1 MKRKL
6 VTLLTAGLATSMLF
20 VACGG
25 GAEKPAEGNNGGSA
39 SGDSSSSGENRD
51 LSKPER
57 IAAENPS
64 AVPETAKNR
73 TDTLIVGTTDPKGE
87 FVPVYGST
95 TYDGWVNNL
104 IFDGLITNNEKGE
117 PVPNVAESYEIS
129 EDGKTYTF
137 KLNQGIKFTNGEEL
151 KAKDVAFT
159 FTTICDPGYDG
170 PRMDAVS
177 NLVGYEEYNKGD
189 ATSVEGIKVVDDYT
203 IEFTNKEVDA
213 QGIWNYAYGIM
224 PESVYGFEKGN
235 FQAVKDKLLQP
246 VGSGA
251 YKFVHF
257 KPGQEV
263 KFEKN
268 PDYWKGEP
276 KIPYIV
282 MKVTNAQTLLQ
293 ELMAGTVDID
303 RVGAKP
309 ENIDPLKQAGFLNM
323 DLYMQN
329 GYGYM
334 GMNYGSDKVKD
345 PKVRQALVYGLNREG
360 FMQSYYQGYG
370 QVYNS
375 HILPTSWAYNPDVPK
390 YEYNP
395 EKANQLLDEA
405 GWKDTNG
412 NGTRDKDGVEL
423 ELQWL
428 TYTDSQYVDA
438 LIPIVQQS
446 WEQIGVKVTPELM
459 EFGTMLDKVDKREYD
474 IFNAAWN
481 LSIDPDPSGIFAIE
495 QDVPG
500 GFNNVGWR
508 DEEADALLKKG
519 KGTTNQ
525 DERKKA
531 YAEWQLKFSEDVPYI
546 LLGNAQE
553 MFASSARVK
562 GYQPSTYIDWT
573 HDVHK
578 LELVN
583 E

>member
-6 VTLLTAGLATSMLF
+6 VVLLTAGLAASMLF

-25 GAEKPAEGNNGGSA
+25 GANNTAQGNGNSSESGGTTK
-39 SGDSSSSGENRD
+39 D

-57 IAAENPS
+57 IEASNPS
-64 AVPETAKNR
+64 ALPDAAKNR

-87 FVPVYGST
+87 FVPIYSST
-95 TYDGWVNNL
+95 LYDSWVNNL
-104 IFDGLITNNEKGE
+104 IFDGLISNNEKGE
-117 PVPNVAESYEIS
+117 PVPNVAESYEVS

-137 KLNQGIKFTNGEEL
+137 KLNKGIKFTNGQEL
-151 KAKDVAFT
+151 TAKDVAFT
-159 FTTICDPGYDG
+159 FTSICDPGYDG
-170 PRMDAVS
+170 PRMDAVN

-189 ATSVEGIKVVDDYT
+189 ASSVEGIKVIDDYT
-203 IEFTNKEVDA
+203 ISFTNKNVDA
-213 QGIWNYAYGIM
+213 AGIWNFSYGIM
-224 PESVYGFEKGN
+224 PESVYKFEKGN
-235 FQAVKDKLLQP
+235 FQAVKDKLLEP

-268 PDYWKGEP
+268 ADYWKGEP

-309 ENIDPLKQAGFLNM
+309 ENIDPLKQAGFLNL

-329 GYGYM
+329 GYGYI
-334 GMNYGSDKVKD
+334 GLNYGSDKVKD
-345 PKVRQALVYGLNREG
+345 PKVRQALLYGLNRDG

-395 EKANQLLDEA
+395 EKAKELLDEA

-412 NGTRDKDGVEL
+412 NGVRDKDGVEL

-428 TYTDSQYVDA
+428 TYTGSKYVDA

-459 EFGTMLDKVDKREYD
+459 EFGTMMDKVNNREYD
-474 IFNAAWN
+474 IFNGAWN
-481 LSIDPDPSGIFAIE
+481 LSIDPDPSGIFAIS

-500 GFNNVGWR
+500 GFNNIGWR
-508 DEEADALLKKG
+508 NEEADKLLKEG

-525 DERKKA
+525 EERKKA

-553 MFASSARVK
+553 MFASNSRVK
-562 GYQPSTYIDWT
+562 GYNPSTYIDWT
-573 HDVHK
+573 HDVYK
-578 LELVN
+578 LELDN
-583 E
+583 NK

>member
-1 MKRKL
+1 MKKRKL
-6 VTLLTAGLATSMLF
+6 VALLTAGLAASMLF

-25 GAEKPAEGNNGGSA
+25 GANNTAQGNGNGSE
-39 SGDSSSSGENRD
+39 SGGTTKD

-57 IAAENPS
+57 IEASNPS
-64 AVPETAKNR
+64 ALPDAAKNR

-87 FVPVYGST
+87 FVPIYSST
-95 TYDGWVNNL
+95 LYDLWVNNL
-104 IFDGLITNNEKGE
+104 IFDGLISNNEKGE
-117 PVPNVAESYEIS
+117 PVPNVAESYEVS

-137 KLNQGIKFTNGEEL
+137 KLNKGIKFTNGQEL
-151 KAKDVAFT
+151 TAKDVAFT
-159 FTTICDPGYDG
+159 FTSICDPGYDG
-170 PRMDAVS
+170 PRMDAVN

-189 ATSVEGIKVVDDYT
+189 AKSVEGIKVIDDYT
-203 IEFTNKEVDA
+203 ISFTNKNVDA
-213 QGIWNYAYGIM
+213 AGIWNFSYGIM

-235 FQAVKDKLLQP
+235 FQAVKDKLLEP

-309 ENIDPLKQAGFLNM
+309 ENIDPLKQAGFLNL
-323 DLYMQN
+323 DLYMKN

-334 GMNYGSDKVKD
+334 GLNYGSDKVKD
-345 PKVRQALVYGLNREG
+345 PKVRQALLYGLNREG

-412 NGTRDKDGVEL
+412 NGVRDKDGVEL

-428 TYTDSQYVDA
+428 TYTGSKYVDA

-459 EFGTMLDKVDKREYD
+459 EFGTMMDKVNNREYD
-474 IFNAAWN
+474 IFNGAWN
-481 LSIDPDPSGIFAIE
+481 LSIDPDPSGIFAIS

-500 GFNNVGWR
+500 GFNNIGWR
-508 DEEADALLKKG
+508 NEEADKLLKEG

-525 DERKKA
+525 EERKKA

-553 MFASSARVK
+553 MFASNSRVK
-562 GYQPSTYIDWT
+562 GYNPSTYIDWT
-573 HDVHK
+573 HDVYK
-578 LELVN
+578 LELDN
-583 E
+583 NK

>member
-6 VTLLTAGLATSMLF
+6 VILLTAGLAASMLF

-25 GAEKPAEGNNGGSA
+25 GANNATEGNSNGSE
-39 SGDSSSSGENRD
+39 SGGTTKD

-57 IAAENPS
+57 IEASNPS
-64 AVPETAKNR
+64 AIPDAAKNR

-87 FVPVYGST
+87 FVPIYSST
-95 TYDGWVNNL
+95 LYDSWVNKL
-104 IFDGLITNNEKGE
+104 VFDGLISNNEKGE
-117 PVPNVAESYEIS
+117 AVPNVAESYEVS

-137 KLNQGIKFTNGEEL
+137 KLNKGIKFTNGQEL
-151 KAKDVAFT
+151 TAKDVAFT
-159 FTTICDPGYDG
+159 FTSICDPGYDG

-189 ATSVEGIKVVDDYT
+189 AKSVEGIKVIDDYT
-203 IEFTNKEVDA
+203 ISFTNKNVDA
-213 QGIWNYAYGIM
+213 AGIWNFEYGIM
-224 PESVYGFEKGN
+224 PESVYKFEKGN
-235 FQAVKDKLLQP
+235 FQAVKDKLLEP

-309 ENIDPLKQAGFLNM
+309 ENIDPLKQAGFLNL

-329 GYGYM
+329 GYGYI
-334 GMNYGSDKVKD
+334 GLNYGSDKVKD
-345 PKVRQALVYGLNREG
+345 PKVRQALLYGLNREG

-395 EKANQLLDEA
+395 EKAKELLDEA

-412 NGTRDKDGVEL
+412 NGVRDKDGVEL

-428 TYTDSQYVDA
+428 TYTGSKYVDA

-459 EFGTMLDKVDKREYD
+459 EFGTMMDKVNNREYD
-474 IFNAAWN
+474 IFNGAWN
-481 LSIDPDPSGIFAIE
+481 LSIDPDPSGIFAIS

-500 GFNNVGWR
+500 GFNNIGWR
-508 DEEADALLKKG
+508 NEEADKLLKEG

-525 DERKKA
+525 EERKKA

-553 MFASSARVK
+553 MFASNARVK
-562 GYQPSTYIDWT
+562 GYKPSTYIDWT
-573 HDVHK
+573 HDVYK
-578 LELVN
+578 LELDN
-583 E
+583 NK

>member
-6 VTLLTAGLATSMLF
+6 VVLLTAGLAASMLF

-25 GAEKPAEGNNGGSA
+25 GANNTAQGNGNSSESGGTTK
-39 SGDSSSSGENRD
+39 D

-57 IAAENPS
+57 IEASNPS
-64 AVPETAKNR
+64 ALPDAAKNR

-87 FVPVYGST
+87 FVPIYSST
-95 TYDGWVNNL
+95 LYDSWVNNL
-104 IFDGLITNNEKGE
+104 IFDGLISNNEKGE
-117 PVPNVAESYEIS
+117 PVPNVAESYEVS

-137 KLNQGIKFTNGEEL
+137 KLNKGIKFTNGQEL
-151 KAKDVAFT
+151 TAKDVAFT
-159 FTTICDPGYDG
+159 FTSICDPGYDG
-170 PRMDAVS
+170 PRMDAVN

-189 ATSVEGIKVVDDYT
+189 AKSVEGIKVIDDYT
-203 IEFTNKEVDA
+203 ISFTNKNVDA
-213 QGIWNYAYGIM
+213 AGIWNFSYGIM
-224 PESVYGFEKGN
+224 PESVYKFEKGN
-235 FQAVKDKLLQP
+235 FQAVKDKLLEP

-268 PDYWKGEP
+268 ADYWKGEP

-309 ENIDPLKQAGFLNM
+309 ENIDPLKQAGFLNL

-329 GYGYM
+329 GYGYI
-334 GMNYGSDKVKD
+334 GLNYGSDKVKD
-345 PKVRQALVYGLNREG
+345 PKVRQALLYGLNRDG

-395 EKANQLLDEA
+395 EKAKELLDEA

-412 NGTRDKDGVEL
+412 NGVRDKDGVEL

-428 TYTDSQYVDA
+428 TYTGSKYVDA

-459 EFGTMLDKVDKREYD
+459 EFGTMMDKVNNREYD
-474 IFNAAWN
+474 IFNGAWN
-481 LSIDPDPSGIFAIE
+481 LSIDPDPSGIFAIS

-500 GFNNVGWR
+500 GFNNIGWR
-508 DEEADALLKKG
+508 NEEADKLLKEG

-525 DERKKA
+525 EERKKA

-553 MFASSARVK
+553 MFASNSRVK
-562 GYQPSTYIDWT
+562 GYNPSTYIDWT
-573 HDVHK
+573 HDVYK
-578 LELVN
+578 LELDN
-583 E
+583 NK

>member
-6 VTLLTAGLATSMLF
+6 VALLTAGLATSMLF

-25 GAEKPAEGNNGGSA
+25 ANNTNEGNNNSSESGGA
-39 SGDSSSSGENRD
+39 IKD
-51 LSKPER
+51 LSKAER
-57 IAAENPS
+57 IEAENPK
-64 AVPETAKNR
+64 AIPEVAKNR

-87 FVPVYGST
+87 FVPIYSST
-95 TYDGWVNNL
+95 LFDSWVNKL
-104 IFDGLITNNEKGE
+104 VFDGLITNNEKGE
-117 PVPNVAESYEIS
+117 VTPNLAESYEVS

-137 KLNQGIKFTNGEEL
+137 KLNKGIKFSDGTEL

-159 FTTICDPGYDG
+159 YTSICDPTYDG
-170 PRMDAVS
+170 PRMDAVR

-189 ATSVEGIKVVDDYT
+189 ADSVKGIKVIDDYT
-203 IEFTNKEVDA
+203 IEFTNKEPDA
-213 QGIWNYAYGIM
+213 AGIWNFGYGIM
-224 PESVYGFEKGN
+224 PENYYGFKKGN
-235 FQAVKDKLLQP
+235 FQAVKDKLLKP
-246 VGSGA
+246 VGSGP

-309 ENIDPLKQAGFLNM
+309 ENIEPLKQAGFLNL

-329 GYGYM
+329 GYGYI
-334 GMNYGSDKVKD
+334 GMNYGSDKLKD
-345 PKVRQALVYGLNREG
+345 KKVRQALVYGLNRQG
-360 FMQSYYQGYG
+360 FMDSYYQGYG

-395 EKANQLLDEA
+395 EKAKQLLDEA

-412 NGTRDKDGVEL
+412 NGIRDKDGVEL
-423 ELQWL
+423 NLQWL
-428 TYTDSQYVDA
+428 TYTDSKYVDS

-446 WEQIGVKVTPELM
+446 WKDIGVNVTPELM
-459 EFGTMLDKVDKREYD
+459 EFGTMIDKVDKREYD
-474 IFNAAWN
+474 ISNAAWTLN
-481 LSIDPDPSGIFAIE
+481 IDPDPSELFSIS

-508 DEEADALLKKG
+508 NEEADKLIKEG
-519 KGTTNQ
+519 KTTLDQ
-525 DERKKA
+525 EKRKKI
-531 YAEWQLKFSEDVPYI
+531 YQEWQLKFSEDLPYI
-546 LLGNAQE
+546 LLGNGQE
-553 MFASSARVK
+553 MFASSSRVK
-562 GYQPSTYIDWT
+562 GYKPSTYIDWT
-573 HDVHK
+573 YDVHK
-578 LELVN
+578 LELGN

>member
-6 VTLLTAGLATSMLF
+6 VILLTAGLAASMLF

-25 GAEKPAEGNNGGSA
+25 GANNATEGNSNGSE
-39 SGDSSSSGENRD
+39 SGGTTKD

-57 IAAENPS
+57 IEASNPS
-64 AVPETAKNR
+64 ALPDAAKNR

-87 FVPVYGST
+87 FVPIYSST
-95 TYDGWVNNL
+95 LYDSWVNNL
-104 IFDGLITNNEKGE
+104 IFDGLISNNEKGE
-117 PVPNVAESYEIS
+117 PVPNVAESYEVS

-137 KLNQGIKFTNGEEL
+137 KLNKGIKFTNGQEL
-151 KAKDVAFT
+151 TAKDVAFT
-159 FTTICDPGYDG
+159 FTSICDPGYDG
-170 PRMDAVS
+170 PRMDAVN

-189 ATSVEGIKVVDDYT
+189 AKSVEGIKVIDDYT
-203 IEFTNKEVDA
+203 ISFTNKNVDA
-213 QGIWNYAYGIM
+213 AGIWNFSYGIM

-235 FQAVKDKLLQP
+235 FQAVKDKLLEP

-276 KIPYIV
+276 KIPYVV

-309 ENIDPLKQAGFLNM
+309 ENIDPLKQAGFLNL

-334 GMNYGSDKVKD
+334 GLNYGSDKVKD
-345 PKVRQALVYGLNREG
+345 PKVRQALLYGLNREG

-412 NGTRDKDGVEL
+412 NGVRDKDGVEL

-428 TYTDSQYVDA
+428 TYTGSKYVDA

-459 EFGTMLDKVDKREYD
+459 EFGTMMDKVDSREYD
-474 IFNAAWN
+474 IFNGAWN
-481 LSIDPDPSGIFAIE
+481 LSIDPDPSGIFAIS

-500 GFNNVGWR
+500 GFNNIGWR
-508 DEEADALLKKG
+508 NEEADKLLKEG

-525 DERKKA
+525 EERKKA

-553 MFASSARVK
+553 MFASNSRVK
-562 GYQPSTYIDWT
+562 GYNPSTYIDWT
-573 HDVHK
+573 HDVYK
-578 LELVN
+578 LELDN
-583 E
+583 NK

>member
-6 VTLLTAGLATSMLF
+6 VVLLTAGLAASMLF

-25 GAEKPAEGNNGGSA
+25 GANNTAQGNGNSSESGGTTK
-39 SGDSSSSGENRD
+39 D

-57 IAAENPS
+57 IEASNPS
-64 AVPETAKNR
+64 ALPDAAKNR

-87 FVPVYGST
+87 FVPIYSST
-95 TYDGWVNNL
+95 LYDSWVNNL
-104 IFDGLITNNEKGE
+104 IFDGLISNNEKGE
-117 PVPNVAESYEIS
+117 PVPNVAESYEVS

-137 KLNQGIKFTNGEEL
+137 KLNKGIKFTNGQEL
-151 KAKDVAFT
+151 TAKDVAFT
-159 FTTICDPGYDG
+159 FTSICDPGYDG
-170 PRMDAVS
+170 PRMDAVN

-189 ATSVEGIKVVDDYT
+189 AKSVEGIKVIDDYT
-203 IEFTNKEVDA
+203 ISFTNKNVDA
-213 QGIWNYAYGIM
+213 AGIWNFSYGIM
-224 PESVYGFEKGN
+224 PESVYKFEKGN
-235 FQAVKDKLLQP
+235 FQAVKDKLLEP

-268 PDYWKGEP
+268 ADYWKGEP

-309 ENIDPLKQAGFLNM
+309 ENIDPLKQAGFLNL

-329 GYGYM
+329 GYGYI
-334 GMNYGSDKVKD
+334 GLNYGSDKVKD
-345 PKVRQALVYGLNREG
+345 PKVRQALLYGLNRDG

-395 EKANQLLDEA
+395 EKAKELLDEA

-412 NGTRDKDGVEL
+412 NGVRDKDGVEL

-428 TYTDSQYVDA
+428 TYTGSKYVDA

-459 EFGTMLDKVDKREYD
+459 EFGTMMDKVNNREYD
-474 IFNAAWN
+474 IFNGAWN
-481 LSIDPDPSGIFAIE
+481 LSIDPDPSGIFAIS

-500 GFNNVGWR
+500 GFNNIGWR
-508 DEEADALLKKG
+508 NEEADKLLKEG

-525 DERKKA
+525 EERKKA

-553 MFASSARVK
+553 MFASNSRVK
-562 GYQPSTYIDWT
+562 GYNPSTYIDWT
-573 HDVHK
+573 HDIYK
-578 LELVN
+578 LELDN
-583 E
+583 NK

>member
-6 VTLLTAGLATSMLF
+6 VALLTAGLATSMLF

-25 GAEKPAEGNNGGSA
+25 GANNTAQGNGNGSE
-39 SGDSSSSGENRD
+39 SGGTTKD

-57 IAAENPS
+57 IEASNPS
-64 AVPETAKNR
+64 ALPDVAKNR

-87 FVPVYGST
+87 FVPIYSST
-95 TYDGWVNNL
+95 TFDGWVNNL

-137 KLNQGIKFTNGEEL
+137 KLNKGIKFTNGQEL
-151 KAKDVAFT
+151 TAKDVAFT
-159 FTTICDPGYDG
+159 FTSICDPSYDG

-189 ATSVEGIKVVDDYT
+189 AKSVEGIKVIDDHT
-203 IEFTNKEVDA
+203 ISFTNKNTDA
-213 QGIWNYAYGIM
+213 AGIWNFSYGIM

-235 FQAVKDKLLQP
+235 FQAVKDKLLEP

-268 PDYWKGEP
+268 ADYWKGEP
-276 KIPYIV
+276 KIPYVV
-282 MKVTNAQTLLQ
+282 MKVTNGQTLLQ

-323 DLYMQN
+323 DFYMQN
-329 GYGYM
+329 GYGFM

-345 PKVRQALVYGLNREG
+345 PKVRQALLYGLNREG

-395 EKANQLLDEA
+395 EKAKELLDEA

-412 NGTRDKDGVEL
+412 NGIRDKDGVEL

-428 TYTDSQYVDA
+428 TYTDSKYVDA

-459 EFGTMLDKVDKREYD
+459 EFGTMVDKVDKREYD
-474 IFNAAWN
+474 VFNMAWN
-481 LSIDPDPSGIFAIE
+481 LSIDPDPSGIFAIS

-500 GFNNVGWR
+500 GFNNIGWR
-508 DEEADALLKKG
+508 NEEADKLLKEG

-525 DERKKA
+525 EERKKA
-531 YAEWQLKFSEDVPYI
+531 YDEWQLKFSEDVPYI

-562 GYQPSTYIDWT
+562 GYNPSTYIDWT
-573 HDVHK
+573 HDIYK
-578 LELVN
+578 LELDN
-583 E
+583 NK

>member
-1 MKRKL
+1 MKKRKL
-6 VTLLTAGLATSMLF
+6 VALLTAGLAASMLF

-25 GAEKPAEGNNGGSA
+25 GANNTAQGNGNGSE
-39 SGDSSSSGENRD
+39 SGGTTKD

-57 IAAENPS
+57 IEASNPS
-64 AVPETAKNR
+64 ALPDAAKNR

-87 FVPVYGST
+87 FVPIYSST
-95 TYDGWVNNL
+95 LYDSWVNKL
-104 IFDGLITNNEKGE
+104 VFDGLITNNEKGE
-117 PVPNVAESYEIS
+117 PIPNVAESYEVS

-137 KLNQGIKFTNGEEL
+137 KLNKGIKFTNGQEL
-151 KAKDVAFT
+151 TAKDVAFT
-159 FTTICDPGYDG
+159 FTSICDPGYDG
-170 PRMDAVS
+170 PRMDAVN

-189 ATSVEGIKVVDDYT
+189 ASSVEGIKVIDDYT
-203 IEFTNKEVDA
+203 ISFTNKNTDVA
-213 QGIWNYAYGIM
+213 GIWNFEYGIM
-224 PESVYGFEKGN
+224 PESVYKFEKGN
-235 FQAVKDKLLQP
+235 FQAVKDKLLEP

-268 PDYWKGEP
+268 ADYWKGEP

-309 ENIDPLKQAGFLNM
+309 ENIDPLKQAGFLNL

-334 GMNYGSDKVKD
+334 GLNYGSDKVKD
-345 PKVRQALVYGLNREG
+345 PKVRQALLYGLNREG

-395 EKANQLLDEA
+395 EKAKELLDEA

-412 NGTRDKDGVEL
+412 NGVRDKDGVEL

-428 TYTDSQYVDA
+428 TYTGSKYVDA

-459 EFGTMLDKVDKREYD
+459 EFGTMMDKVNNREYD
-474 IFNAAWN
+474 IFNGAWN
-481 LSIDPDPSGIFAIE
+481 LSIDPDPSGIFAIS

-500 GFNNVGWR
+500 GFNNIGWR
-508 DEEADALLKKG
+508 NEEADKLLKEG

-525 DERKKA
+525 EERKKA

-553 MFASSARVK
+553 MFASNSRVK
-562 GYQPSTYIDWT
+562 GYNPSTYIDWT
-573 HDVHK
+573 HDVYK
-578 LELVN
+578 LELDN
-583 E
+583 NK

>member
-1 MKRKL
+1 MKKRKL
-6 VTLLTAGLATSMLF
+6 VALLTAGLAASMLF

-25 GAEKPAEGNNGGSA
+25 GANNTAQGNGNGSE
-39 SGDSSSSGENRD
+39 SGGTTKD

-57 IAAENPS
+57 IEASNPS
-64 AVPETAKNR
+64 ALPDAAKNR

-87 FVPVYGST
+87 FVPIYSST
-95 TYDGWVNNL
+95 LYDSWVNKL
-104 IFDGLITNNEKGE
+104 VFDGLITNNEKGE
-117 PVPNVAESYEIS
+117 PIPNVAESYEVS

-137 KLNQGIKFTNGEEL
+137 KLNKGIKFTNGQEL
-151 KAKDVAFT
+151 TAKDVAFT
-159 FTTICDPGYDG
+159 FTSICDPGYDG
-170 PRMDAVS
+170 PRMDAVN

-189 ATSVEGIKVVDDYT
+189 AKSVEGIKVIDDYT
-203 IEFTNKEVDA
+203 ISFTNKNVDA
-213 QGIWNYAYGIM
+213 AGIWNFSYGIM

-235 FQAVKDKLLQP
+235 FQAVKDKLLEP

-309 ENIDPLKQAGFLNM
+309 ENIDPLKQAGFLNL
-323 DLYMQN
+323 DLYMKN
-329 GYGYM
+329 GYGYI
-334 GMNYGSDKVKD
+334 GLNYGSDKVKD
-345 PKVRQALVYGLNREG
+345 PKVRQALLYGLNREG

-412 NGTRDKDGVEL
+412 NGVRDKDGVEL

-428 TYTDSQYVDA
+428 TYTGSKYVDA

-459 EFGTMLDKVDKREYD
+459 EFGTMMDKVNNREYD
-474 IFNAAWN
+474 IFNGAWN
-481 LSIDPDPSGIFAIE
+481 LSIDPDPSGIFAIS

-500 GFNNVGWR
+500 GFNNIGWR
-508 DEEADALLKKG
+508 NEEADKLLKEG

-525 DERKKA
+525 EERKKA

-553 MFASSARVK
+553 MFASNSRVK
-562 GYQPSTYIDWT
+562 GYNPSTYIDWT
-573 HDVHK
+573 HDVYK
-578 LELVN
+578 LELDN
-583 E
+583 NK

>member
-6 VTLLTAGLATSMLF
+6 VVLLTAGLAASMLF

-25 GAEKPAEGNNGGSA
+25 GANNTAQGNGNSSESGGTTK
-39 SGDSSSSGENRD
+39 D

-57 IAAENPS
+57 IEASNPS
-64 AVPETAKNR
+64 ALPDAAKNR

-87 FVPVYGST
+87 FVPIYSST
-95 TYDGWVNNL
+95 LYDSWVNNL
-104 IFDGLITNNEKGE
+104 IFDGLISNNEKGE
-117 PVPNVAESYEIS
+117 PVPNVAESYEVS

-137 KLNQGIKFTNGEEL
+137 KLNKGIKFTNGQEL
-151 KAKDVAFT
+151 TAKDVAFT
-159 FTTICDPGYDG
+159 FTSICDPGYDG
-170 PRMDAVS
+170 PRMDAVN

-189 ATSVEGIKVVDDYT
+189 AKSVEGIKVIDDYT
-203 IEFTNKEVDA
+203 ISFTNKNVDA
-213 QGIWNYAYGIM
+213 AGIWNFSYGIM
-224 PESVYGFEKGN
+224 PESVYKFEKGN
-235 FQAVKDKLLQP
+235 FQAVKDKLLEP

-309 ENIDPLKQAGFLNM
+309 ENIDPLKQAGFLNL

-329 GYGYM
+329 GYGYI
-334 GMNYGSDKVKD
+334 GLNYGSDKVKD
-345 PKVRQALVYGLNREG
+345 PKVRQALLYGLNREG

-412 NGTRDKDGVEL
+412 NGVRDKDGVEL

-428 TYTDSQYVDA
+428 TYTGSKYVDA

-459 EFGTMLDKVDKREYD
+459 EFGTMMDKVNNREYD
-474 IFNAAWN
+474 IFNGAWN
-481 LSIDPDPSGIFAIE
+481 LSIDPDPSGIFAIS

-500 GFNNVGWR
+500 GFNNIGWR
-508 DEEADALLKKG
+508 NEEADKLLKEG

-525 DERKKA
+525 EERKKA

-553 MFASSARVK
+553 MFASNSRVK
-562 GYQPSTYIDWT
+562 GYNPSTYIDWT
-573 HDVHK
+573 HDVYK
-578 LELVN
+578 LELDN
-583 E
+583 NK

>member
-6 VTLLTAGLATSMLF
+6 VILLTAGLAASMLF

-25 GAEKPAEGNNGGSA
+25 GANNATEGNSNGSE
-39 SGDSSSSGENRD
+39 SGGTTKD

-57 IAAENPS
+57 IEASNPS
-64 AVPETAKNR
+64 AIPDAAKNR

-87 FVPVYGST
+87 FVPIYSST
-95 TYDGWVNNL
+95 LYDSWVNKL
-104 IFDGLITNNEKGE
+104 VFDGLISNNEKGE
-117 PVPNVAESYEIS
+117 AVPNVAESYEVS

-137 KLNQGIKFTNGEEL
+137 KLNKGIKFTNGQEL
-151 KAKDVAFT
+151 TAKDVAFT
-159 FTTICDPGYDG
+159 FTSICDPGYDG

-189 ATSVEGIKVVDDYT
+189 AKSVEGIKVIDDYT
-203 IEFTNKEVDA
+203 ISFTNKNVDA
-213 QGIWNYAYGIM
+213 AGIWNFEYGIM
-224 PESVYGFEKGN
+224 PESVYKFEKGN
-235 FQAVKDKLLQP
+235 FQAVKDKLLEP

-309 ENIDPLKQAGFLNM
+309 ENIDPLKQAGFLNL

-334 GMNYGSDKVKD
+334 GLNYGSDKVKD
-345 PKVRQALVYGLNREG
+345 PKVRQALLYGLNREG

-412 NGTRDKDGVEL
+412 NGVRDKDGVEL

-428 TYTDSQYVDA
+428 TYTGSKYVDA

-459 EFGTMLDKVDKREYD
+459 EFGTMMDKVDSREYD
-474 IFNAAWN
+474 IFNGAWN
-481 LSIDPDPSGIFAIE
+481 LSIDPDPSGIFAIS

-500 GFNNVGWR
+500 GFNNIGWR
-508 DEEADALLKKG
+508 NEEADKLLKEG

-525 DERKKA
+525 EERKKA

-553 MFASSARVK
+553 MFASNSRVK
-562 GYQPSTYIDWT
+562 GYNPSTYIDWT
-573 HDVHK
+573 HDVYK
-578 LELVN
+578 LELDN
-583 E
+583 NK

>member
-6 VTLLTAGLATSMLF
+6 VILLTAGLAASMLF

-25 GAEKPAEGNNGGSA
+25 GANNATEGNSNGSE
-39 SGDSSSSGENRD
+39 SGGTTKD

-57 IAAENPS
+57 IEASNPS
-64 AVPETAKNR
+64 ALPDAAKNR

-87 FVPVYGST
+87 FVPIYSST
-95 TYDGWVNNL
+95 LYDSWVNNL
-104 IFDGLITNNEKGE
+104 IFDGLISNNEKGE
-117 PVPNVAESYEIS
+117 PVPNVAESYEVS

-137 KLNQGIKFTNGEEL
+137 KLNKGIKFTNGQEL
-151 KAKDVAFT
+151 TAKDVAFT
-159 FTTICDPGYDG
+159 FTSICDPGYDG
-170 PRMDAVS
+170 PRMDAVN

-189 ATSVEGIKVVDDYT
+189 AKSVEGIKIIDDYT
-203 IEFTNKEVDA
+203 ISFTNKNVDA
-213 QGIWNYAYGIM
+213 AGIWNFSYGIM

-235 FQAVKDKLLQP
+235 FQAVKDKLLEP

-276 KIPYIV
+276 KIPYVV

-309 ENIDPLKQAGFLNM
+309 ENIDPLKQAGFLNL

-334 GMNYGSDKVKD
+334 GLNYGSDKVKD
-345 PKVRQALVYGLNREG
+345 PKVRQALLYGLNREG

-412 NGTRDKDGVEL
+412 NGVRDKDGVEL

-428 TYTDSQYVDA
+428 TYTGSKYVDA

-459 EFGTMLDKVDKREYD
+459 EFGTMMDKVDSREYD
-474 IFNAAWN
+474 IFNGAWN
-481 LSIDPDPSGIFAIE
+481 LSIDPDPSGIFAIS

-500 GFNNVGWR
+500 GFNNIGWR
-508 DEEADALLKKG
+508 NEEADKLLKEG

-525 DERKKA
+525 EERKKA

-553 MFASSARVK
+553 MFASNSRVK
-562 GYQPSTYIDWT
+562 GYNPSTYIDWT
-573 HDVHK
+573 HDIYK
-578 LELVN
+578 LELDN
-583 E
+583 NK

>member
-6 VTLLTAGLATSMLF
+6 VTLLTAGLAASMLF

-25 GAEKPAEGNNGGSA
+25 GANNATEGNSNGSE
-39 SGDSSSSGENRD
+39 SGGTTKD

-57 IAAENPS
+57 IEASNPS
-64 AVPETAKNR
+64 ALPDAAKNR

-87 FVPVYGST
+87 FVPIYSST
-95 TYDGWVNNL
+95 LYDSWVNNL
-104 IFDGLITNNEKGE
+104 IFDGLISNNEKGE
-117 PVPNVAESYEIS
+117 PVPNVAESYEVS

-137 KLNQGIKFTNGEEL
+137 KLNKGIKFTNGQEL
-151 KAKDVAFT
+151 TAKDVAFT
-159 FTTICDPGYDG
+159 FTSICDPGYDG
-170 PRMDAVS
+170 PRMDAVN

-189 ATSVEGIKVVDDYT
+189 AKSVEGIKVIDDYT
-203 IEFTNKEVDA
+203 ISFTNKNVDA
-213 QGIWNYAYGIM
+213 AGIWNFSYGIM

-235 FQAVKDKLLQP
+235 FQAVKDKLLEP

-276 KIPYIV
+276 KIPYVV

-309 ENIDPLKQAGFLNM
+309 ENIDPLKQAGFLNL

-334 GMNYGSDKVKD
+334 GLNYGSDKVKD
-345 PKVRQALVYGLNREG
+345 PKVRQALLYGLNREG

-412 NGTRDKDGVEL
+412 NGVRDKDGVEL

-428 TYTDSQYVDA
+428 TYTGSKYVDA

-459 EFGTMLDKVDKREYD
+459 EFGTMMDKVDSREYD
-474 IFNAAWN
+474 IFNGAWN
-481 LSIDPDPSGIFAIE
+481 LSIDPDPSGIFAIS

-500 GFNNVGWR
+500 GFNNIGWR
-508 DEEADALLKKG
+508 NEEADKLLKEG

-525 DERKKA
+525 EERKKA

-553 MFASSARVK
+553 MFASNSRVK
-562 GYQPSTYIDWT
+562 GYNPSTYIDWT
-573 HDVHK
+573 HDIYK
-578 LELVN
+578 LELDN
-583 E
+583 NK

>member
-6 VTLLTAGLATSMLF
+6 VVLLTAGLAASMLF

-25 GAEKPAEGNNGGSA
+25 GANNTAQGNGNSSESGGTTK
-39 SGDSSSSGENRD
+39 D

-57 IAAENPS
+57 IEASNPS
-64 AVPETAKNR
+64 ALPDAAKNR

-87 FVPVYGST
+87 FVPMYSST
-95 TYDGWVNNL
+95 LYDSWVNNL
-104 IFDGLITNNEKGE
+104 IFDGLISNNEKGE
-117 PVPNVAESYEIS
+117 PVPNVAESYEVS

-137 KLNQGIKFTNGEEL
+137 KLNKGIKFTNGQEL
-151 KAKDVAFT
+151 TAKDVAFT
-159 FTTICDPGYDG
+159 FTSICDPGYDG
-170 PRMDAVS
+170 PRMDAVN

-189 ATSVEGIKVVDDYT
+189 AKSVEGIKVIDDYT
-203 IEFTNKEVDA
+203 ISFTNKNVDA
-213 QGIWNYAYGIM
+213 AGIWNFSYGIM
-224 PESVYGFEKGN
+224 PESVYKFEKGN
-235 FQAVKDKLLQP
+235 FQAVKDKLLEP

-268 PDYWKGEP
+268 ADYWKGEP

-309 ENIDPLKQAGFLNM
+309 ENIDPLKQAGFLNL

-329 GYGYM
+329 GYGYI
-334 GMNYGSDKVKD
+334 GLNYGSDKVKD
-345 PKVRQALVYGLNREG
+345 PKVRQALLYGLNRDG

-395 EKANQLLDEA
+395 EKAKELLDEA

-412 NGTRDKDGVEL
+412 NGVRDKDGVEL

-428 TYTDSQYVDA
+428 TYTGSKYVDA

-459 EFGTMLDKVDKREYD
+459 EFGTMMDKVNNREYD
-474 IFNAAWN
+474 IFNGAWN
-481 LSIDPDPSGIFAIE
+481 LSIDPDPSGIFAIS

-500 GFNNVGWR
+500 GFNNIGWR
-508 DEEADALLKKG
+508 NEEADKLLKEG

-525 DERKKA
+525 EERKKA

-553 MFASSARVK
+553 MFASNSRVK
-562 GYQPSTYIDWT
+562 GYNPSTYIDWT
-573 HDVHK
+573 HDVYK
-578 LELVN
+578 LELDN
-583 E
+583 NK

>member
-6 VTLLTAGLATSMLF
+6 VVLLTAGLAASMLF

-25 GAEKPAEGNNGGSA
+25 GANNTAQGNGNSSESGGTTK
-39 SGDSSSSGENRD
+39 D

-57 IAAENPS
+57 IEASNPS
-64 AVPETAKNR
+64 ALPDAAKNR

-87 FVPVYGST
+87 FVPIYSST
-95 TYDGWVNNL
+95 LYDSWVNNL
-104 IFDGLITNNEKGE
+104 IFDGLISNNEKGE
-117 PVPNVAESYEIS
+117 PVPNVAENYEVS

-137 KLNQGIKFTNGEEL
+137 KLNKGIKFTNGQEL
-151 KAKDVAFT
+151 TAKDVAFT
-159 FTTICDPGYDG
+159 FTSICDPGYDG
-170 PRMDAVS
+170 PRMDAVN

-189 ATSVEGIKVVDDYT
+189 AKSVEGIKVIDDYT
-203 IEFTNKEVDA
+203 ISFTNKNVDA
-213 QGIWNYAYGIM
+213 AGIWNFSYGIM
-224 PESVYGFEKGN
+224 PESVYKFEKGN
-235 FQAVKDKLLQP
+235 FQAVKDKLLEP

-268 PDYWKGEP
+268 ADYWKGEP

-309 ENIDPLKQAGFLNM
+309 ENIDPLKQAGFLNL

-329 GYGYM
+329 GYGYI
-334 GMNYGSDKVKD
+334 GLNYGSDKVKD
-345 PKVRQALVYGLNREG
+345 PKVRQALLYGLNRDG

-395 EKANQLLDEA
+395 EKAKELLDEA

-412 NGTRDKDGVEL
+412 NGVRDKDGVEL

-428 TYTDSQYVDA
+428 TYTGSKYVDA

-459 EFGTMLDKVDKREYD
+459 EFGTMMDKVNNREYD
-474 IFNAAWN
+474 IFNGAWN
-481 LSIDPDPSGIFAIE
+481 LSIDPDPSGIFAIS

-500 GFNNVGWR
+500 GFNNIGWR
-508 DEEADALLKKG
+508 NEEADKLLKEG

-525 DERKKA
+525 EERKKA

-553 MFASSARVK
+553 MFASNSRVK
-562 GYQPSTYIDWT
+562 GYNPSTYIDWT
-573 HDVHK
+573 HDVYK
-578 LELVN
+578 LELDN
-583 E
+583 NK

>member
-6 VTLLTAGLATSMLF
+6 VALLTAGLATSMLF

-25 GAEKPAEGNNGGSA
+25 GANNTAQGNGNGSE
-39 SGDSSSSGENRD
+39 SGGTTKD

-57 IAAENPS
+57 IEASNPS
-64 AVPETAKNR
+64 ALPDVAKNR

-87 FVPVYGST
+87 FVPIYSST
-95 TYDGWVNNL
+95 TFDGWVNNL

-137 KLNQGIKFTNGEEL
+137 KLNKGIKFTNGQEL
-151 KAKDVAFT
+151 TAKDVAFT
-159 FTTICDPGYDG
+159 FASICDPSYDG

-189 ATSVEGIKVVDDYT
+189 AKSVEGIKVIDDHT
-203 IEFTNKEVDA
+203 ISFTNKNTDA
-213 QGIWNYAYGIM
+213 AGIWNFSYGIM

-235 FQAVKDKLLQP
+235 FQAVKDKLLEP

-268 PDYWKGEP
+268 ADYWKGEP
-276 KIPYIV
+276 KIPYVV
-282 MKVTNAQTLLQ
+282 MKVTNGQTLLQ

-323 DLYMQN
+323 DFYMQN
-329 GYGYM
+329 GYGFM

-345 PKVRQALVYGLNREG
+345 PKVRQALLYGLNREG

-395 EKANQLLDEA
+395 EKAKELLDEA

-412 NGTRDKDGVEL
+412 NGIRDKDGVEL

-428 TYTDSQYVDA
+428 TYTDSKYVDA

-459 EFGTMLDKVDKREYD
+459 EFGTMVDKVDKREYD
-474 IFNAAWN
+474 VFNMAWN
-481 LSIDPDPSGIFAIE
+481 LSIDPDPSGIFAIS

-500 GFNNVGWR
+500 GFNNIGWR
-508 DEEADALLKKG
+508 NEEADKLLKEG

-525 DERKKA
+525 EERKKA
-531 YAEWQLKFSEDVPYI
+531 YDEWQLKFSEDVPYI

-562 GYQPSTYIDWT
+562 GYNPSTYIDWT
-573 HDVHK
+573 HDIYK
-578 LELVN
+578 LELDN
-583 E
+583 NK

>member
-6 VTLLTAGLATSMLF
+6 VVLLTAGLAASMLF

-25 GAEKPAEGNNGGSA
+25 GANNTAQGNGNSSESGGTTK
-39 SGDSSSSGENRD
+39 D

-57 IAAENPS
+57 IEASNPS
-64 AVPETAKNR
+64 ALPDAAKNR

-87 FVPVYGST
+87 FVPIYSST
-95 TYDGWVNNL
+95 LYDSWVNNL
-104 IFDGLITNNEKGE
+104 IFDGLISNNEKGE
-117 PVPNVAESYEIS
+117 PVPNVAESYEVS

-137 KLNQGIKFTNGEEL
+137 KLNKGIKFTNGQEL
-151 KAKDVAFT
+151 TAKDVAFT
-159 FTTICDPGYDG
+159 FTSICDPGYDG
-170 PRMDAVS
+170 PRMDAVN

-189 ATSVEGIKVVDDYT
+189 AKSVEGIKVIDDYT
-203 IEFTNKEVDA
+203 ISFTNKNVDA
-213 QGIWNYAYGIM
+213 AGIWNFSYGIM
-224 PESVYGFEKGN
+224 PESVYKFEKGN
-235 FQAVKDKLLQP
+235 FQAVKDKLLEP

-268 PDYWKGEP
+268 ADYWKGEP

-309 ENIDPLKQAGFLNM
+309 ENIDPLKQAGFLNL

-329 GYGYM
+329 GYGYI
-334 GMNYGSDKVKD
+334 GLNYGSDKVKD
-345 PKVRQALVYGLNREG
+345 PKVRQALLYGLNRDG

-395 EKANQLLDEA
+395 EKAKELLDEA

-412 NGTRDKDGVEL
+412 NGVRDKDGVEL
-423 ELQWL
+423 EIQWL
-428 TYTDSQYVDA
+428 TYTGSKYVDA

-459 EFGTMLDKVDKREYD
+459 EFGTMMDKVNNREYD
-474 IFNAAWN
+474 IFNGAWN
-481 LSIDPDPSGIFAIE
+481 LSIDPDPSGIFAIS

-500 GFNNVGWR
+500 GFNNIGWR
-508 DEEADALLKKG
+508 NEEADKLLKEG

-525 DERKKA
+525 EERKKA

-553 MFASSARVK
+553 MFASNSRVK
-562 GYQPSTYIDWT
+562 GYNPSTYIDWT
-573 HDVHK
+573 HDVYK
-578 LELVN
+578 LELDN
-583 E
+583 NK

>member
-6 VTLLTAGLATSMLF
+6 VILLTAGLAASMLF

-25 GAEKPAEGNNGGSA
+25 GANNATEGNSNGA
-39 SGDSSSSGENRD
+39 ESGGTTKD

-57 IAAENPS
+57 IEASNPS
-64 AVPETAKNR
+64 AIPDAAKNR

-87 FVPVYGST
+87 FVPIYSST
-95 TYDGWVNNL
+95 LYDSWVNKL
-104 IFDGLITNNEKGE
+104 VFDGLISNNEKGE
-117 PVPNVAESYEIS
+117 AVPNVAESYEVS

-137 KLNQGIKFTNGEEL
+137 KLNKGIKFTNGQEL
-151 KAKDVAFT
+151 TAKDVAFT
-159 FTTICDPGYDG
+159 FTSICDPGYDG

-189 ATSVEGIKVVDDYT
+189 AKSVEGIKVIDDYT
-203 IEFTNKEVDA
+203 ISFTNKNVDA
-213 QGIWNYAYGIM
+213 AGIWNFEYGIM
-224 PESVYGFEKGN
+224 PESVYKFEKGN
-235 FQAVKDKLLQP
+235 FQAVKDKLLEP

-309 ENIDPLKQAGFLNM
+309 ENIDPLKQAGFLNL

-329 GYGYM
+329 GYGYI
-334 GMNYGSDKVKD
+334 GLNYGSDKVKD
-345 PKVRQALVYGLNREG
+345 PKVRQALLYGLNREG

-395 EKANQLLDEA
+395 EKAKELLDEA

-412 NGTRDKDGVEL
+412 NGVRDKDGVEL

-428 TYTDSQYVDA
+428 TYTGSKYVDA

-459 EFGTMLDKVDKREYD
+459 EFETMMDKVNNREYD
-474 IFNAAWN
+474 IFNGAWN
-481 LSIDPDPSGIFAIE
+481 LSIDPDPSGIFAIS

-500 GFNNVGWR
+500 GFNNIGWR
-508 DEEADALLKKG
+508 NEEADKLLKEG

-525 DERKKA
+525 EERKKA

-553 MFASSARVK
+553 MFASNARVK
-562 GYQPSTYIDWT
+562 GYNPSTYIDWT
-573 HDVHK
+573 HDVYK
-578 LELVN
+578 LELDN
-583 E
+583 NK

>member
-1 MKRKL
+1 MKKRKL
-6 VTLLTAGLATSMLF
+6 VALLTAGLAASMLF

-25 GAEKPAEGNNGGSA
+25 GANNTAQGNGNGSE
-39 SGDSSSSGENRD
+39 SGGTTKD

-57 IAAENPS
+57 IEASNPS
-64 AVPETAKNR
+64 ALPDAAKNR

-87 FVPVYGST
+87 FVPIYSST
-95 TYDGWVNNL
+95 LYDSWVNKL
-104 IFDGLITNNEKGE
+104 VFDGLITNNEKGE
-117 PVPNVAESYEIS
+117 PIPNVAESYEVS

-137 KLNQGIKFTNGEEL
+137 KLNKGIKFTNGQEL
-151 KAKDVAFT
+151 TAKDVAFT
-159 FTTICDPGYDG
+159 FTSICDPGYDG
-170 PRMDAVS
+170 PRMDAVN

-189 ATSVEGIKVVDDYT
+189 ASSVEGIKVIDDYT
-203 IEFTNKEVDA
+203 ISFTNKNVDA
-213 QGIWNYAYGIM
+213 AGIWNFSYGIM
-224 PESVYGFEKGN
+224 PESVYKFEKGN
-235 FQAVKDKLLQP
+235 FQAVKDKLLEP

-268 PDYWKGEP
+268 ADYWKGEP

-309 ENIDPLKQAGFLNM
+309 ENIDPLKQAGFLNL

-334 GMNYGSDKVKD
+334 GLNYGSDKVKD
-345 PKVRQALVYGLNREG
+345 PKVRQALLYGLNRDG

-395 EKANQLLDEA
+395 EKAKELLDEA

-412 NGTRDKDGVEL
+412 NGVRDKDGVEL

-428 TYTDSQYVDA
+428 TYTGSKYVDA

-459 EFGTMLDKVDKREYD
+459 EFGTMMDKVNNREYD
-474 IFNAAWN
+474 IFNGAWN
-481 LSIDPDPSGIFAIE
+481 LSIDPDPSGIFAIS

-500 GFNNVGWR
+500 GFNNIGWR
-508 DEEADALLKKG
+508 NEEADKLLKEG

-525 DERKKA
+525 EERKKA

-553 MFASSARVK
+553 MFASNSRVK
-562 GYQPSTYIDWT
+562 GYNPSTYIDWT
-573 HDVHK
+573 HDIYK
-578 LELVN
+578 LELDN
-583 E
+583 NK

>member
-6 VTLLTAGLATSMLF
+6 VVLLTAGLAASMLF

-25 GAEKPAEGNNGGSA
+25 GANNTAQGNGNSSESGGTTK
-39 SGDSSSSGENRD
+39 D

-57 IAAENPS
+57 IEASNPS
-64 AVPETAKNR
+64 ALPEAAKNR

-87 FVPVYGST
+87 FVPIYSST
-95 TYDGWVNNL
+95 LYDSWVNKL
-104 IFDGLITNNEKGE
+104 VFDGLITNNEKGE
-117 PVPNVAESYEIS
+117 PIPNVAESYEVS

-137 KLNQGIKFTNGEEL
+137 KLNKGIKFTNGQEL
-151 KAKDVAFT
+151 TAKDVAFT
-159 FTTICDPGYDG
+159 FTSICDPGYDG

-189 ATSVEGIKVVDDYT
+189 AKSVEGIKVIDDYT
-203 IEFTNKEVDA
+203 ISFTNKNVDA
-213 QGIWNYAYGIM
+213 AGIWNFEYGIM
-224 PESVYGFEKGN
+224 PESVYKFEKGN
-235 FQAVKDKLLQP
+235 FQAVKDKLLEP

-309 ENIDPLKQAGFLNM
+309 ENIDPLKQAGFLNL

-329 GYGYM
+329 GYGYI
-334 GMNYGSDKVKD
+334 GLNYGSDKVKD
-345 PKVRQALVYGLNREG
+345 PKVRQALLYGLNRDG

-412 NGTRDKDGVEL
+412 NGVRDKDGVEL

-428 TYTDSQYVDA
+428 TYTGSKYVDA

-459 EFGTMLDKVDKREYD
+459 EFGTMMDKVNNREYD
-474 IFNAAWN
+474 IFNGAWN
-481 LSIDPDPSGIFAIE
+481 LSIDPDPSGIFAIS

-500 GFNNVGWR
+500 GFNNIGWR
-508 DEEADALLKKG
+508 NEEADKLLKEG

-525 DERKKA
+525 EERKKA

-553 MFASSARVK
+553 MFASNSRVK
-562 GYQPSTYIDWT
+562 GYNPSTYIDWT
-573 HDVHK
+573 HDVYK
-578 LELVN
+578 LELDN
-583 E
+583 NK

>member
-1 MKRKL
+1 MLTQL
-6 VTLLTAGLATSMLF
+6 V
-20 VACGG
+20 
-25 GAEKPAEGNNGGSA
+25 
-39 SGDSSSSGENRD
+39 
-51 LSKPER
+51 
-57 IAAENPS
+57 
-64 AVPETAKNR
+64 
-73 TDTLIVGTTDPKGE
+73 
-87 FVPVYGST
+87 
-95 TYDGWVNNL
+95 
-104 IFDGLITNNEKGE
+104 
-117 PVPNVAESYEIS
+117 
-129 EDGKTYTF
+129 
-137 KLNQGIKFTNGEEL
+137 
-151 KAKDVAFT
+151 
-159 FTTICDPGYDG
+159 
-170 PRMDAVS
+170 
-177 NLVGYEEYNKGD
+177 
-189 ATSVEGIKVVDDYT
+189 
-203 IEFTNKEVDA
+203 
-213 QGIWNYAYGIM
+213 YGIM
-224 PESVYGFEKGN
+224 PESVYKFEKGN
-235 FQAVKDKLLQP
+235 FQAVKDKLLEP

-309 ENIDPLKQAGFLNM
+309 ENIDPLKQAGFLNL

-329 GYGYM
+329 GYGYI
-334 GMNYGSDKVKD
+334 GLNYGSDKVKD
-345 PKVRQALVYGLNREG
+345 PKVRQALLYGLNRDG

-412 NGTRDKDGVEL
+412 NGVRDKDGVEL

-428 TYTDSQYVDA
+428 TYTGSKYVDA

-459 EFGTMLDKVDKREYD
+459 EFGTMMDKVNNREYD
-474 IFNAAWN
+474 IFNGAWN
-481 LSIDPDPSGIFAIE
+481 LSIDPDPSGIFAIS

-500 GFNNVGWR
+500 GFNNIGWR
-508 DEEADALLKKG
+508 NEEADKLLKEG

-525 DERKKA
+525 EERKKA

-553 MFASSARVK
+553 MFASNSRVK
-562 GYQPSTYIDWT
+562 GYNPSTYIDWT
-573 HDVHK
+573 HDVYK
-578 LELVN
+578 LELDN
-583 E
+583 NK

>member
-1 MKRKL
+1 MKKRKL
-6 VTLLTAGLATSMLF
+6 VALLTAGLAASMLF

-25 GAEKPAEGNNGGSA
+25 GANNTAQGNGNGSE
-39 SGDSSSSGENRD
+39 SGGTTKD

-57 IAAENPS
+57 IEASNPS
-64 AVPETAKNR
+64 ALPDAAKNR

-87 FVPVYGST
+87 FVPIYSST
-95 TYDGWVNNL
+95 LYDLWVNNL
-104 IFDGLITNNEKGE
+104 IFDELISNNEKGE
-117 PVPNVAESYEIS
+117 PVPNVAESYEVS

-137 KLNQGIKFTNGEEL
+137 KLNKGIKFTNGQEL
-151 KAKDVAFT
+151 TAKDVAFT
-159 FTTICDPGYDG
+159 FTSICDPGYDG
-170 PRMDAVS
+170 PRMDAVN

-189 ATSVEGIKVVDDYT
+189 AKSVEGIKVIDDYT
-203 IEFTNKEVDA
+203 ISFTNKNVDA
-213 QGIWNYAYGIM
+213 AGIWNFSYGIM

-235 FQAVKDKLLQP
+235 FQAVKDKLLEP

-309 ENIDPLKQAGFLNM
+309 ENIDPLKQAGFLNL
-323 DLYMQN
+323 DLYMKN
-329 GYGYM
+329 GYGYI
-334 GMNYGSDKVKD
+334 GLNYGSDKVKD
-345 PKVRQALVYGLNREG
+345 PKVRQALLYGLNREG

-412 NGTRDKDGVEL
+412 NGVRDKDGVEL

-428 TYTDSQYVDA
+428 TYTGSKYVDA

-459 EFGTMLDKVDKREYD
+459 EFGTMMDKVNNREYD
-474 IFNAAWN
+474 IFNGAWN
-481 LSIDPDPSGIFAIE
+481 LSIDPDPSGIFAIS

-500 GFNNVGWR
+500 GFNNIGWR
-508 DEEADALLKKG
+508 NEEADKLLKEG

-525 DERKKA
+525 EERKKA

-553 MFASSARVK
+553 MFASNSRVK
-562 GYQPSTYIDWT
+562 GYNPSTYIDWT
-573 HDVHK
+573 HDVYK
-578 LELVN
+578 LELDN
-583 E
+583 NK

>member
-6 VTLLTAGLATSMLF
+6 VILLTAGLAASMLF

-25 GAEKPAEGNNGGSA
+25 GANNATEGNSNGSEAG
-39 SGDSSSSGENRD
+39 GTTKD

-57 IAAENPS
+57 IEASNPS
-64 AVPETAKNR
+64 AIPDAAKNR

-87 FVPVYGST
+87 FVPIYSST
-95 TYDGWVNNL
+95 LYDSWVNKL
-104 IFDGLITNNEKGE
+104 VFDGLISNNEKGE
-117 PVPNVAESYEIS
+117 AVPNVAESYEVS

-137 KLNQGIKFTNGEEL
+137 KLNKGIKFTNGQEL
-151 KAKDVAFT
+151 TAKDVAFT
-159 FTTICDPGYDG
+159 FTSICDPGYDG

-189 ATSVEGIKVVDDYT
+189 AKSVEGIKVIDDYT
-203 IEFTNKEVDA
+203 ISFTNKNVDA
-213 QGIWNYAYGIM
+213 AGIWNFEYGIM
-224 PESVYGFEKGN
+224 PESVYKFEKGN
-235 FQAVKDKLLQP
+235 FQAVKDKLLEP

-309 ENIDPLKQAGFLNM
+309 ENIDPLKQAGFLNL

-329 GYGYM
+329 GYGYI
-334 GMNYGSDKVKD
+334 GLNYGSDKVKD
-345 PKVRQALVYGLNREG
+345 PKVRQALLYGLNREG

-395 EKANQLLDEA
+395 EKAKELLDEA

-412 NGTRDKDGVEL
+412 NGVRDKDGVEL

-428 TYTDSQYVDA
+428 TYTGSKYVDA

-459 EFGTMLDKVDKREYD
+459 EFGTMMDKVNNREYD
-474 IFNAAWN
+474 IFNGAWN
-481 LSIDPDPSGIFAIE
+481 LSIDPDPSGIFAIS

-500 GFNNVGWR
+500 GFNNIGWR
-508 DEEADALLKKG
+508 NEEADKLLKEG

-525 DERKKA
+525 EERKKA

-553 MFASSARVK
+553 MFASNARVK
-562 GYQPSTYIDWT
+562 GYNPSTYIDWT
-573 HDVHK
+573 HDVYK
-578 LELVN
+578 LELDN
-583 E
+583 NK

>member
-6 VTLLTAGLATSMLF
+6 VVLLTAGLAASMLF

-25 GAEKPAEGNNGGSA
+25 GANNTAQGNGNSSESGGTTK
-39 SGDSSSSGENRD
+39 D

-57 IAAENPS
+57 IEASNPS
-64 AVPETAKNR
+64 ALPDAAKNR

-87 FVPVYGST
+87 FVPIYSST
-95 TYDGWVNNL
+95 LYDSWVNNL
-104 IFDGLITNNEKGE
+104 IFDGLISNNEKGE
-117 PVPNVAESYEIS
+117 PVPNVAESYEVS

-137 KLNQGIKFTNGEEL
+137 KLNKGIKFTNGQEL
-151 KAKDVAFT
+151 TAKDVAFT
-159 FTTICDPGYDG
+159 FTSICDPGYDG
-170 PRMDAVS
+170 PRMDAVN

-189 ATSVEGIKVVDDYT
+189 ASSVEGIKVIDDYT
-203 IEFTNKEVDA
+203 ISFTNKNVDA
-213 QGIWNYAYGIM
+213 AGIWNFSYGIM
-224 PESVYGFEKGN
+224 PESVYKFEKGN
-235 FQAVKDKLLQP
+235 FQAVKDKLLEP

-268 PDYWKGEP
+268 ADYWKGEP

-309 ENIDPLKQAGFLNM
+309 ENIDPLKQAGFLNL

-329 GYGYM
+329 GYGYI
-334 GMNYGSDKVKD
+334 GLNYGSDKVKD
-345 PKVRQALVYGLNREG
+345 PKVRQALLYGLNRDG

-395 EKANQLLDEA
+395 EKAKELLDEA

-412 NGTRDKDGVEL
+412 NGVRDKDGVEL

-428 TYTDSQYVDA
+428 TYTGSKYVDA

-459 EFGTMLDKVDKREYD
+459 EFGTMMDKVNNREYD
-474 IFNAAWN
+474 IFNGAWN
-481 LSIDPDPSGIFAIE
+481 LSIDPDPSGIFAIS

-500 GFNNVGWR
+500 GFNNIGWR
-508 DEEADALLKKG
+508 NEEADKLLKEG
-519 KGTTNQ
+519 KETTNQ
-525 DERKKA
+525 EERKKA

-553 MFASSARVK
+553 MFASNSRVK
-562 GYQPSTYIDWT
+562 GYNPSTYIDWT
-573 HDVHK
+573 HDVYK
-578 LELVN
+578 LELDN
-583 E
+583 NK

>member
-6 VTLLTAGLATSMLF
+6 VALLTAGLATSMLF

-25 GAEKPAEGNNGGSA
+25 GANNTAQGNGNGSETG
-39 SGDSSSSGENRD
+39 GTTKD

-57 IAAENPS
+57 IEAANPS
-64 AVPETAKNR
+64 ALPDAAKNR

-87 FVPVYGST
+87 FVPIYSST
-95 TYDGWVNNL
+95 TFDGWVNNL

-117 PVPNVAESYEIS
+117 PIPNVAESYEVS

-137 KLNQGIKFTNGEEL
+137 KLNKDIKFTNGQEL
-151 KAKDVAFT
+151 TAKDVAFT
-159 FTTICDPGYDG
+159 FTSICDPGYDG
-170 PRMDAVS
+170 PRMDAVN

-189 ATSVEGIKVVDDYT
+189 AKSVEGIKVIDDYT
-203 IEFTNKEVDA
+203 ISFTNKNTDA
-213 QGIWNYAYGIM
+213 AGIWNFSYGIM
-224 PESVYGFEKGN
+224 PESVYKFEKGN

-268 PDYWKGEP
+268 ADYWKGEP
-276 KIPYIV
+276 KIPYVV

-309 ENIDPLKQAGFLNM
+309 ENIDPLKQAGFLNL

-334 GMNYGSDKVKD
+334 GLNYGSDKVKD
-345 PKVRQALVYGLNREG
+345 PKVRQALLYGLNREG

-412 NGTRDKDGVEL
+412 NGVRDKDGVEL

-428 TYTDSQYVDA
+428 TYTGSKYVDA

-459 EFGTMLDKVDKREYD
+459 EFGTMMDKVNNREYD
-474 IFNAAWN
+474 IFNGAWN
-481 LSIDPDPSGIFAIE
+481 LSIDPDPSGIFAIS

-500 GFNNVGWR
+500 GFNNIGWR
-508 DEEADALLKKG
+508 NEEADKLLKEG

-525 DERKKA
+525 EERKKA

-553 MFASSARVK
+553 MFASNARVK
-562 GYQPSTYIDWT
+562 GYNPSTYIDWT
-573 HDVHK
+573 HDIYK
-578 LELVN
+578 LELDN
-583 E
+583 NK

>member
-6 VTLLTAGLATSMLF
+6 VTLLTAGLAASMLF

-25 GAEKPAEGNNGGSA
+25 GANNATEGNSNGSE
-39 SGDSSSSGENRD
+39 SGGTTKD

-57 IAAENPS
+57 IEASNPS
-64 AVPETAKNR
+64 AIPDAAKNR

-87 FVPVYGST
+87 FVPIYSST
-95 TYDGWVNNL
+95 LYDSWVNKL
-104 IFDGLITNNEKGE
+104 VFDGLISNNEKGE
-117 PVPNVAESYEIS
+117 AVPNVAESYEVS

-137 KLNQGIKFTNGEEL
+137 KLNKGIKFTNGQEL
-151 KAKDVAFT
+151 TAKDVAFT
-159 FTTICDPGYDG
+159 FTSICDPGYDG

-189 ATSVEGIKVVDDYT
+189 AKNVEGIKVIDDYT
-203 IEFTNKEVDA
+203 ISFTNKNVDA
-213 QGIWNYAYGIM
+213 AGIWNFEYGIM
-224 PESVYGFEKGN
+224 PESVYKFEKGN
-235 FQAVKDKLLQP
+235 FQAVKDKLLEP

-309 ENIDPLKQAGFLNM
+309 ENIDPLKQAGFLNL

-329 GYGYM
+329 GYGYI
-334 GMNYGSDKVKD
+334 GLNYGSDKVKD
-345 PKVRQALVYGLNREG
+345 PKVRQALLYGLNREG

-395 EKANQLLDEA
+395 EKAKELLDEA

-412 NGTRDKDGVEL
+412 NGVRDKDGVEL

-428 TYTDSQYVDA
+428 TYTGSKYVDA

-459 EFGTMLDKVDKREYD
+459 EFGTMMDKVNNREYD
-474 IFNAAWN
+474 IFNGAWN
-481 LSIDPDPSGIFAIE
+481 LSIDPDPSGIFAIS

-500 GFNNVGWR
+500 GFNNIGWR
-508 DEEADALLKKG
+508 NEEADKLLKEG

-525 DERKKA
+525 EERKKA

-553 MFASSARVK
+553 MFASNSRVK
-562 GYQPSTYIDWT
+562 GYNPSTYIDWT
-573 HDVHK
+573 HDVYK
-578 LELVN
+578 LELDN
-583 E
+583 NK

>member
-1 MKRKL
+1 MKKRKL
-6 VTLLTAGLATSMLF
+6 VALLTAGLAASMLF

-25 GAEKPAEGNNGGSA
+25 GANNTAQGNGNGSE
-39 SGDSSSSGENRD
+39 SGGTTKD

-57 IAAENPS
+57 IEASNPS
-64 AVPETAKNR
+64 ALPDAAKNR

-87 FVPVYGST
+87 FVPIYSST
-95 TYDGWVNNL
+95 LYDLWVNNL
-104 IFDGLITNNEKGE
+104 IFDGLISNNEKGE
-117 PVPNVAESYEIS
+117 PVPNVAESYEVS

-137 KLNQGIKFTNGEEL
+137 KLNKGIKFTNGQEL
-151 KAKDVAFT
+151 TAKDVAFT
-159 FTTICDPGYDG
+159 FTSICDPGYDG
-170 PRMDAVS
+170 PRMDAVN

-189 ATSVEGIKVVDDYT
+189 AKSVEGIKVIDDYT
-203 IEFTNKEVDA
+203 ISFTNKNVDA
-213 QGIWNYAYGIM
+213 AGIWNFSYGIM

-235 FQAVKDKLLQP
+235 FQAVKDKLLEP

-268 PDYWKGEP
+268 PDYWKDEP

-309 ENIDPLKQAGFLNM
+309 ENIDPLKQAGFLNL
-323 DLYMQN
+323 DLYMKN
-329 GYGYM
+329 GYGYI
-334 GMNYGSDKVKD
+334 GLNYGSDKVKD
-345 PKVRQALVYGLNREG
+345 PKVRQALLYGLNREG

-412 NGTRDKDGVEL
+412 NGVRDKDGVEL

-428 TYTDSQYVDA
+428 TYTGSKYVDA

-459 EFGTMLDKVDKREYD
+459 EFGTMMDKVNNREYD
-474 IFNAAWN
+474 IFNGAWN
-481 LSIDPDPSGIFAIE
+481 LSIDPDPSGIFAIS

-500 GFNNVGWR
+500 GFNNIGWR
-508 DEEADALLKKG
+508 NEEADKLLKEG

-525 DERKKA
+525 EERKKA

-553 MFASSARVK
+553 MFASNSRVK
-562 GYQPSTYIDWT
+562 GYNPSTYIDWT
-573 HDVHK
+573 HDVYK
-578 LELVN
+578 LELDN
-583 E
+583 NK

>member
-6 VTLLTAGLATSMLF
+6 VILLTAGLAASMLF

-25 GAEKPAEGNNGGSA
+25 GANNATEGNSNGSE
-39 SGDSSSSGENRD
+39 SGGTTKD

-57 IAAENPS
+57 IEASNPS
-64 AVPETAKNR
+64 ALPDAAKNR

-87 FVPVYGST
+87 FVPIYSST
-95 TYDGWVNNL
+95 LYDSWVNNL
-104 IFDGLITNNEKGE
+104 VFDGLIYNNEKGE
-117 PVPNVAESYEIS
+117 PVPNVAESYEVS

-137 KLNQGIKFTNGEEL
+137 KLNKGIKFTNGQEL
-151 KAKDVAFT
+151 TAKDVAFT
-159 FTTICDPGYDG
+159 FTSICDPGYDG

-189 ATSVEGIKVVDDYT
+189 AKNVEGIKVIDDYT
-203 IEFTNKEVDA
+203 ISFTNKNVDA
-213 QGIWNYAYGIM
+213 AGIWNFEYGIM
-224 PESVYGFEKGN
+224 PESVYKFEKGN
-235 FQAVKDKLLQP
+235 FQAVKDKLLEP

-276 KIPYIV
+276 KIPYVV

-309 ENIDPLKQAGFLNM
+309 ENIDPLKQAGFLNL
-323 DLYMQN
+323 DLYMKN
-329 GYGYM
+329 GYGYI
-334 GMNYGSDKVKD
+334 GLNYGSDKVKD
-345 PKVRQALVYGLNREG
+345 PKVRQALLYGLNREG

-395 EKANQLLDEA
+395 EKAKELLDEA

-412 NGTRDKDGVEL
+412 NGVRDKDGVEL

-428 TYTDSQYVDA
+428 TYTGSKYVDA

-459 EFGTMLDKVDKREYD
+459 EFGTMMDKVNNREYD
-474 IFNAAWN
+474 IFNGAWN
-481 LSIDPDPSGIFAIE
+481 LSIDPDPSGIFAIS

-500 GFNNVGWR
+500 GFNNIGWR
-508 DEEADALLKKG
+508 NEEADKLLKEG

-525 DERKKA
+525 EERKKA

-546 LLGNAQE
+546 LIGDAQE
-553 MFASSARVK
+553 MFASNSRVK
-562 GYQPSTYIDWT
+562 GYNPSTYIDWT
-573 HDVHK
+573 HDVYK
-578 LELVN
+578 LELDN
-583 E
+583 NK

>member
-6 VTLLTAGLATSMLF
+6 VVLLTAGLAASMLF

-25 GAEKPAEGNNGGSA
+25 GANNTAQGNGNGSE
-39 SGDSSSSGENRD
+39 SGGTTKD

-57 IAAENPS
+57 IEASNPS
-64 AVPETAKNR
+64 ALPDAAKNR

-87 FVPVYGST
+87 FVPIYSST
-95 TYDGWVNNL
+95 LYDSWVNKL
-104 IFDGLITNNEKGE
+104 VFDGLISNNEKGE
-117 PVPNVAESYEIS
+117 PIPNVAESYEVS

-137 KLNQGIKFTNGEEL
+137 KLNKGIKFTNGQEL
-151 KAKDVAFT
+151 TAKDVAFT
-159 FTTICDPGYDG
+159 FTSICDPGYDG

-189 ATSVEGIKVVDDYT
+189 ASSVEGIKVIDDYT
-203 IEFTNKEVDA
+203 ISFTNKNVDA
-213 QGIWNYAYGIM
+213 AGIWNFEYGIM
-224 PESVYGFEKGN
+224 PESVYKFEKGN
-235 FQAVKDKLLQP
+235 FQAVKDKLLEP

-309 ENIDPLKQAGFLNM
+309 ENIDPLKQAGFLNL

-329 GYGYM
+329 GYGYI
-334 GMNYGSDKVKD
+334 GLNYGSDKVKD
-345 PKVRQALVYGLNREG
+345 TKVRQALLYGLNREG

-412 NGTRDKDGVEL
+412 NGVRDKDGVEL

-428 TYTDSQYVDA
+428 TYTGSKYVDA

-459 EFGTMLDKVDKREYD
+459 EFGTMMDKVNNREYD
-474 IFNAAWN
+474 IFNGAWN
-481 LSIDPDPSGIFAIE
+481 LSIDPDPSGIFAIS

-500 GFNNVGWR
+500 GFNNIGWR
-508 DEEADALLKKG
+508 NEEADKLLKEG

-525 DERKKA
+525 EERKKA

-553 MFASSARVK
+553 MFASNSRVK
-562 GYQPSTYIDWT
+562 GYNPSTYIDWT
-573 HDVHK
+573 HDVYK
-578 LELVN
+578 LELDN
-583 E
+583 NK

>member
-6 VTLLTAGLATSMLF
+6 VVLLTAGLAASMLF

-25 GAEKPAEGNNGGSA
+25 GANNTAQGNGNSSESGGTTK
-39 SGDSSSSGENRD
+39 D

-57 IAAENPS
+57 IEASNPS
-64 AVPETAKNR
+64 ALPDAAKNR

-87 FVPVYGST
+87 FVPIYSST
-95 TYDGWVNNL
+95 LYDSWVNNL
-104 IFDGLITNNEKGE
+104 IFDGLISNNEKGE
-117 PVPNVAESYEIS
+117 PVPNVAESYEVS

-137 KLNQGIKFTNGEEL
+137 KLNKGIKFTNGQEL
-151 KAKDVAFT
+151 TAKDVAFT
-159 FTTICDPGYDG
+159 FTSICDPGYDG
-170 PRMDAVS
+170 PRMDAVN

-189 ATSVEGIKVVDDYT
+189 AKSVEGIKVIDDYT
-203 IEFTNKEVDA
+203 ISFTNKNVDA
-213 QGIWNYAYGIM
+213 AGIWNFSYGIM
-224 PESVYGFEKGN
+224 PESVYKFEKGN
-235 FQAVKDKLLQP
+235 FQAVKDKLLEP

-268 PDYWKGEP
+268 ADYWKGEP

-303 RVGAKP
+303 RVGAKS
-309 ENIDPLKQAGFLNM
+309 ENIDPLKQAGFLNL

-329 GYGYM
+329 GYGYI
-334 GMNYGSDKVKD
+334 GLNYGSDKVKD
-345 PKVRQALVYGLNREG
+345 PKVRQALLYGLNRDG

-395 EKANQLLDEA
+395 EKAKELLDEA

-412 NGTRDKDGVEL
+412 NGVRDKDGVEL

-428 TYTDSQYVDA
+428 TYTGSKYVDA

-459 EFGTMLDKVDKREYD
+459 EFGTMMDKVNNREYD
-474 IFNAAWN
+474 IFNGAWN
-481 LSIDPDPSGIFAIE
+481 LSIDPDPSGIFAIS

-500 GFNNVGWR
+500 GFNNIGWR
-508 DEEADALLKKG
+508 NEEADKLLKEG

-525 DERKKA
+525 EERKKA

-553 MFASSARVK
+553 MFASNSRVK
-562 GYQPSTYIDWT
+562 GYNPSTYIDWT
-573 HDVHK
+573 HDVYK
-578 LELVN
+578 LELDN
-583 E
+583 NK

>member
-6 VTLLTAGLATSMLF
+6 VILLTAGLAASMLF

-25 GAEKPAEGNNGGSA
+25 GANNATEGNSNGSE
-39 SGDSSSSGENRD
+39 SGGTTKD

-57 IAAENPS
+57 IEASNPS
-64 AVPETAKNR
+64 ALPDAAKNR

-87 FVPVYGST
+87 FVPIYSST
-95 TYDGWVNNL
+95 LYDSWVNKL
-104 IFDGLITNNEKGE
+104 VFDGLISNNEKGE
-117 PVPNVAESYEIS
+117 AVPNVAESYEVS

-137 KLNQGIKFTNGEEL
+137 KLNKGIKFTNGQEL
-151 KAKDVAFT
+151 TAKDVAFT
-159 FTTICDPGYDG
+159 FTSICDPGYDG

-189 ATSVEGIKVVDDYT
+189 AKSVEGIKVIDDYT
-203 IEFTNKEVDA
+203 ISFTNKNVDA
-213 QGIWNYAYGIM
+213 AGIWNFEYGIM
-224 PESVYGFEKGN
+224 PESVYKFEKGN
-235 FQAVKDKLLQP
+235 FQAVKDKLLEP

-309 ENIDPLKQAGFLNM
+309 ENIDPLKQAGFLNL

-329 GYGYM
+329 GYGYI
-334 GMNYGSDKVKD
+334 GLNYGSDKVKD
-345 PKVRQALVYGLNREG
+345 PKVRQALLYGLNRDG

-412 NGTRDKDGVEL
+412 NGVRDKDGVEL

-428 TYTDSQYVDA
+428 TYTGSKYVDA

-459 EFGTMLDKVDKREYD
+459 EFGTMMDKVNNREYD
-474 IFNAAWN
+474 IFNGAWN
-481 LSIDPDPSGIFAIE
+481 LSIDPDPSGIFAIS

-500 GFNNVGWR
+500 GFNNIGWR
-508 DEEADALLKKG
+508 NEEADKLLKEG

-525 DERKKA
+525 EERKKA

-553 MFASSARVK
+553 MFASNSRVK
-562 GYQPSTYIDWT
+562 GYNPSTYIDWT
-573 HDVHK
+573 HDVYK
-578 LELVN
+578 LELDN
-583 E
+583 NK

>member
-6 VTLLTAGLATSMLF
+6 VVLLTAGLAASMLF

-25 GAEKPAEGNNGGSA
+25 GANNTAQGNGNSSESGGTTK
-39 SGDSSSSGENRD
+39 D

-57 IAAENPS
+57 IEASNPS
-64 AVPETAKNR
+64 ALPDAAKNR

-87 FVPVYGST
+87 FVPIYSST
-95 TYDGWVNNL
+95 LYDSWVNKL
-104 IFDGLITNNEKGE
+104 VFDGLITNNEKGE
-117 PVPNVAESYEIS
+117 PIPNVAESYEVS

-137 KLNQGIKFTNGEEL
+137 KLNKGIKFTNGQEL
-151 KAKDVAFT
+151 TAKDVAFT
-159 FTTICDPGYDG
+159 FTSICDPGYDG

-189 ATSVEGIKVVDDYT
+189 AKSVEGIKVIDDYT
-203 IEFTNKEVDA
+203 ISFTNKNVDA
-213 QGIWNYAYGIM
+213 AGIWNFEYGIM
-224 PESVYGFEKGN
+224 PESVYKFEKGN
-235 FQAVKDKLLQP
+235 FQAVKDKLLEP

-309 ENIDPLKQAGFLNM
+309 ENIDPLKQAGFLNL

-329 GYGYM
+329 GYGYI
-334 GMNYGSDKVKD
+334 GLNYGSDKVKD
-345 PKVRQALVYGLNREG
+345 PKVRQALLYGLNREG

-412 NGTRDKDGVEL
+412 NGVRDKDGVEL

-428 TYTDSQYVDA
+428 TYTGSKYVDA

-459 EFGTMLDKVDKREYD
+459 EFGTMMDKVNNREYD
-474 IFNAAWN
+474 IFNGAWN
-481 LSIDPDPSGIFAIE
+481 LSIDPDPSGIFAIS

-500 GFNNVGWR
+500 GFNNIGWR
-508 DEEADALLKKG
+508 NEEADKLLKEG

-525 DERKKA
+525 EERKKA

-553 MFASSARVK
+553 MFASNSRVK
-562 GYQPSTYIDWT
+562 GYNPSTYIDWT
-573 HDVHK
+573 HDVYK
-578 LELVN
+578 LELDN
-583 E
+583 NK

>member
-6 VTLLTAGLATSMLF
+6 VALLTVGLAASMLF
-20 VACGG
+20 VACGRGANNTAQGNGNGSESG
-25 GAEKPAEGNNGGSA
+25 GTTK
-39 SGDSSSSGENRD
+39 D

-57 IAAENPS
+57 IEASNPS
-64 AVPETAKNR
+64 ALPDAAKNR

-87 FVPVYGST
+87 FVPIYSST
-95 TYDGWVNNL
+95 LYDLWVNNL
-104 IFDGLITNNEKGE
+104 VFDGLITNNEKGE
-117 PVPNVAESYEIS
+117 PIPNVAESYEVS

-137 KLNQGIKFTNGEEL
+137 KLNKGIKFTNGQEL
-151 KAKDVAFT
+151 TAKDVAFT
-159 FTTICDPGYDG
+159 FTSICDPGYDG
-170 PRMDAVS
+170 PRMDAVN

-189 ATSVEGIKVVDDYT
+189 AKSVEGIKVIDDYT
-203 IEFTNKEVDA
+203 ISFTNKNTDA
-213 QGIWNYAYGIM
+213 AGIWNFGYGIM
-224 PESVYGFEKGN
+224 PESVYKFEKGN

-268 PDYWKGEP
+268 ADYWKGEP
-276 KIPYIV
+276 KIPYVV

-309 ENIDPLKQAGFLNM
+309 ENIDPLKQAGFLNL
-323 DLYMQN
+323 DLYMGN
-329 GYGYM
+329 AYGYM
-334 GMNYGSDKVKD
+334 GLNYGSDKVKD
-345 PKVRQALVYGLNREG
+345 PKVRQALLYGLNREG

-375 HILPTSWAYNPDVPK
+375 PILPTSWAYNPDVPK

-395 EKANQLLDEA
+395 EKAKELLDEA

-412 NGTRDKDGVEL
+412 NGVRDKDGVEL

-428 TYTDSQYVDA
+428 TYTGSKYVDA
-438 LIPIVQQS
+438 LIPIVKQS

-459 EFGTMLDKVDKREYD
+459 EFGTMMDKVNNRKYD
-474 IFNAAWN
+474 IFNGAWN
-481 LSIDPDPSGIFAIE
+481 LSIDPDPSGIFAIS

-500 GFNNVGWR
+500 GFNNIGWR
-508 DEEADALLKKG
+508 NEEADKLLKEG

-525 DERKKA
+525 EERKKA

-546 LLGNAQE
+546 LLGDAKE
-553 MFASSARVK
+553 MFASNSRVK
-562 GYQPSTYIDWT
+562 GYNPSTYIDWT
-573 HDVHK
+573 HDVYK
-578 LELVN
+578 LELDN
-583 E
+583 NK

>member
-1 MKRKL
+1 MKRRL
-6 VTLLTAGLATSMLF
+6 VILLTAGLAASMLF

-25 GAEKPAEGNNGGSA
+25 GANNATEGNSNGSEAG
-39 SGDSSSSGENRD
+39 GTTKD

-57 IAAENPS
+57 IEASNPS
-64 AVPETAKNR
+64 AIPDAAKNR

-87 FVPVYGST
+87 FVPIYSST
-95 TYDGWVNNL
+95 LYDSWVNKL
-104 IFDGLITNNEKGE
+104 VFDGLISNNEKGE
-117 PVPNVAESYEIS
+117 AVPNVAESYEVS

-137 KLNQGIKFTNGEEL
+137 KLNKGIKFTNGQEL
-151 KAKDVAFT
+151 TAKDVAFT
-159 FTTICDPGYDG
+159 FTSICDPGYDG

-189 ATSVEGIKVVDDYT
+189 AKSVEGIKVIDDYT
-203 IEFTNKEVDA
+203 ISFTNKNVDA
-213 QGIWNYAYGIM
+213 AGIWNFEYGIM
-224 PESVYGFEKGN
+224 PESVYKFEKGN
-235 FQAVKDKLLQP
+235 FQAVKDKLLEP

-309 ENIDPLKQAGFLNM
+309 ENIDPLKQAGFLNL

-329 GYGYM
+329 GYGYI
-334 GMNYGSDKVKD
+334 GLNYGSDKVKD
-345 PKVRQALVYGLNREG
+345 PKVRQALLYGLNREG

-412 NGTRDKDGVEL
+412 NGVRDKDGVEL

-428 TYTDSQYVDA
+428 TYTGSKYVDA

-459 EFGTMLDKVDKREYD
+459 EFGTMMDKVNNREYD
-474 IFNAAWN
+474 IFNGAWN
-481 LSIDPDPSGIFAIE
+481 LSIDPDPSGIFAIS

-500 GFNNVGWR
+500 GFNNIGWR
-508 DEEADALLKKG
+508 NEEADKLLKEG

-525 DERKKA
+525 EERKKA

-553 MFASSARVK
+553 MFASNARVK
-562 GYQPSTYIDWT
+562 GYNPSTYIDWT
-573 HDVHK
+573 HDVYK
-578 LELVN
+578 LELDN
-583 E
+583 NK

>member
-1 MKRKL
+1 MKKRKL
-6 VTLLTAGLATSMLF
+6 VALLTAGLAASMLF

-25 GAEKPAEGNNGGSA
+25 GANNTAQGNGNGSE
-39 SGDSSSSGENRD
+39 SGGTTKD

-57 IAAENPS
+57 IEASNPS
-64 AVPETAKNR
+64 ALPDAAKNR

-87 FVPVYGST
+87 FVPIYSST
-95 TYDGWVNNL
+95 LYDSWVNNL
-104 IFDGLITNNEKGE
+104 VFDGLITNNEKGE
-117 PVPNVAESYEIS
+117 PIPNVAKSYEVS

-137 KLNQGIKFTNGEEL
+137 KLNKGIKFTNGQEL
-151 KAKDVAFT
+151 TAKDVAFT
-159 FTTICDPGYDG
+159 FTSICDPGYDG
-170 PRMDAVS
+170 PRMDAVN

-189 ATSVEGIKVVDDYT
+189 ASSVEGIKVIDDYT
-203 IEFTNKEVDA
+203 ISFTNKNTDA
-213 QGIWNYAYGIM
+213 AGIWNFGYGIM
-224 PESVYGFEKGN
+224 PESVYKFEKGN
-235 FQAVKDKLLQP
+235 FQAVKDKLLEP

-268 PDYWKGEP
+268 ADYWKGEP

-309 ENIDPLKQAGFLNM
+309 ENIDPLKQAGFLNL

-334 GMNYGSDKVKD
+334 GLNYGSDKVKD
-345 PKVRQALVYGLNREG
+345 PKVRQALLYGLNREG

-395 EKANQLLDEA
+395 EKAKELLDEA

-412 NGTRDKDGVEL
+412 NGVRDKDGVEL

-428 TYTDSQYVDA
+428 TYTGSKYVDA

-459 EFGTMLDKVDKREYD
+459 EFGTMMDKVNNREYD
-474 IFNAAWN
+474 IFNGAWN
-481 LSIDPDPSGIFAIE
+481 LSIDPDPSGIFAIS

-500 GFNNVGWR
+500 GFNNIGWR
-508 DEEADALLKKG
+508 NEEADKLIKEG

-525 DERKKA
+525 EERKKA

-546 LLGNAQE
+546 LLGDTQE
-553 MFASSARVK
+553 MFASNSRVK
-562 GYQPSTYIDWT
+562 GYNPSTYIDWT
-573 HDVHK
+573 HDVYK
-578 LELVN
+578 LELDN
-583 E
+583 NK